1 MINFACSGCG
11 KTFSVK
17 DEFAGRK
24 TKCSKCGVS
33 LRVPAGTRSRTSS
46 SAPAPPSPSAVVQ
59 PAYVGV
65 DSPEALP
72 ITSLDENRPAKGKK
86 RLLIGLS
93 VGSGVMLIALIV
105 LAIVLTS
112 GGNSKSGSGPP
123 SETEKQGLTR
133 YQVFVGSDDPR
144 NFPSPLFANYPRL
157 LRPLWDKQRPFAT
170 PGPLCTDGTSN
181 TILIAEAAE
190 PVPWTKADD
199 LPYSSREP
207 LPKLGGYFRNGFNV
221 ALADG
226 SARFINTARV
236 SEHTLRNAITCN
248 EGAPLGPDWPERD
261 PEAKPEPG
269 LQPKINP
276 LPKPPLELPKPPLKL
291 KGRR

>member
-133 YQVFVGSDDPR
+133 YQVWAQTTRAIFLPHSSQITRDFCDP
-144 NFPSPLFANYPRL
+144 S
-157 LRPLWDKQRPFAT
+157 
-170 PGPLCTDGTSN
+170 GTSN
-181 TILIAEAAE
+181 G
-190 PVPWTKADD
+190 P
-199 LPYSSREP
+199 SRHR
-207 LPKLGGYFRNGFNV
+207 GRY
-221 ALADG
+221 
-226 SARFINTARV
+226 ARMARPTP
-236 SEHTLRNAITCN
+236 S
-248 EGAPLGPDWPERD
+248 
-261 PEAKPEPG
+261 
-269 LQPKINP
+269 
-276 LPKPPLELPKPPLKL
+276 
-291 KGRR
+291 